1 MIVISLGIPGARSWS
16 ASPHASPRSCILL
29 VSPVSDDYLWRDVL
43 QQGGYDVLLRPL
55 REECALR
62 AVQAVLRF
70 VSPES
75 GVSVGCER

>member
-1 MIVISLGIPGARSWS
+1 
-16 ASPHASPRSCILL
+16 
-29 VSPVSDDYLWRDVL
+29 VSDDYLWRDVL

-55 REECALR
+55 REEPALR

-75 GVSVGCER
+75 GVSVGSEY